1 MKISLKKLL
10 RLLALGAILFAP
22 SAFADDDDEDDVT
35 EGKDMRPIVSID
47 VANIKNKTDN
57 PHANFQALIDRLNHE
72 LVQTGIYQVL
82 NMEDLEKTLVD
93 SEKFAVAA
101 DDGGTKTAVSS
112 PAFYIRMTITTYGF
126 SNEKTLDFYN
136 VSERGDYVATVELIL
151 NLVNARTATTVASG
165 NISATSLASNTSYQ
179 GQRKIGNYSEQ
190 ALQAACKSACQK
202 IVRELVKH
210 TPFYVLDVEGNQVV
224 TDIPPSVGK
233 VGAYFDVYKPGRKIR
248 NRRTGKV
255 TQKETRITTIRLTS
269 IGEDSSTG
277 EIIYQPTSPVTDKC
291 IVRPV
296 PRQAQA
302 APQPGNPAAPF

>member
-1 MKISLKKLL
+1 MKNSLKKLL

-47 VANIKNKTDN
+47 VSNIKNKTDN

-165 NISATSLASNTSYQ
+165 NISATSVASNTSYQ